1 MTLQTSSL
9 VFKVKRNP
17 PELVT
22 PANPTPKELKLLSDI
37 DDQTSLRCHI
47 PLVTIY
53 RHNPSMEGK
62 DPVEA
67 IRQALSKTL
76 VFYYPFAGRL
86 REGPNGKL
94 MVDCNG
100 EGVIF
105 IEADAD
111 VTLDQFGVDLYPP
124 FPCFDQLLYDV
135 PGSDGVINSPLLLI
149 QVTRLQCG
157 GFIFAV
163 RLNHAMSDAIGMSQ
177 FMKGLA
183 EIARGE
189 PKPLILPVWHREL
202 LFARDPPRITCIHN
216 EYEKPQLHDNN
227 NNNFILQHSSFFFGP
242 KELASIHRLLPNHH
256 SKSST
261 SDILTAFLWRCRTIA
276 LQPENPNHEFRLL
289 NVLNA
294 RYGRSSFNPPLP
306 EGFYGNAYVTPAAI
320 TTAEKLCNNPVEYA
334 LGLMK
339 KAKNEGTEEYVHSVA
354 DLMVIKGRPSYFYND
369 IGYLE
374 VSDLTKARFRDVDF
388 GWGKAAYGGVCQGYL
403 SSILYVPYTNSKG
416 VEGIMVL
423 TCLPTKA
430 MERFGKKLDDLFKIK
445 GKSQILRS
453 HI

>member
-1 MTLQTSSL
+1 MALQTPSL
-9 VFKVKRNP
+9 TFQVRRNP

-47 PLVTIY
+47 SLVAFY
-53 RHNPSMEGK
+53 RHDPSMKGK
-62 DPVEA
+62 DPVEV

-100 EGVIF
+100 EGVMF

-111 VTLDQFGVDLYPP
+111 VTLDKFGVDFHPP
-124 FPCFDQLLYDV
+124 IPCLDQLLYNV
-135 PGSDGVINSPLLLI
+135 PGSDGVINCPILLI

-157 GFIFAV
+157 GFIFAL
-163 RLNHAMSDAIGMSQ
+163 RLNHSMSDAIGLSQ
-177 FMKGLA
+177 FMNGMA
-183 EIARGE
+183 DIARGAQ
-189 PKPLILPVWHREL
+189 KPSILPVWHREL
-202 LFARDPPRITCIHN
+202 LCARDPPRITCIHH
-216 EYEKPQLHDNN
+216 EYQKPQHDNN
-227 NNNFILQHSSFFFGP
+227 NDNFILQHRSFFFGP
-242 KELASIHRLLPNHH
+242 KEFAAIHRLLPNHH

-289 NVLNA
+289 YVVNA
-294 RYGRSSFNPPLP
+294 RYGRCSFNPPLP
-306 EGFYGNAYVTPAAI
+306 EGFYGNAFVSPAAI
-320 TTAEKLCNNPVEYA
+320 TTVEKLCSNPLEYA

-374 VSDLTKARFRDVDF
+374 VSDLTKAGFKDVDF
-388 GWGKAAYGGVCQGYL
+388 GWGKALYSGGTQGFL
-403 SSILYVPYTNSKG
+403 STFMYVPYTNSKG
-416 VEGIMVL
+416 VEGILVL
-423 TCLPTKA
+423 SCLPIKVMDRFEKELNDILKTKD
-430 MERFGKKLDDLFKIK
+430 E
-445 GKSQILRS
+445 SQILWSRM
-453 HI
+453 